1 MIHLQLGGKKK
12 RPPLKDSADGGRWR
26 CFLREATLT
35 RQGKINQEATQTIQ
49 LSQRS
54 IGRKD
59 I

>member
-1 MIHLQLGGKKK
+1 LEVLFARGN
-12 RPPLKDSADGGRWR
+12 
-26 CFLREATLT
+26 FNEA